1 MPNGLLEVFALLV
14 VGHALADYPLQGE
27 FLAKAKNR
35 FARMPGTPWY
45 QAMAAH
51 AVIHGGAV
59 FLATGSLL
67 LGLTET
73 VVHAFIDD
81 AKCAGRI
88 SYNVDQALHIGCKI
102 VWVLLLYT
110 NVVQ

>member
-1 MPNGLLEVFALLV
+1 MLEIFALLV
-14 VGHALADYPLQGE
+14 VGHVLADYPLQGE
-27 FLAKAKNR
+27 FLAKSKNR
-35 FARMPGTPWY
+35 FLPVPGTPWY

-51 AVIHGGAV
+51 AIIHGGAV

-67 LGLTET
+67 LGVLET
-73 VVHAFIDD
+73 VAHAIIDD

-102 VWVLLLYT
+102 IWIVLLFAIIRH
-110 NVVQ
+110 